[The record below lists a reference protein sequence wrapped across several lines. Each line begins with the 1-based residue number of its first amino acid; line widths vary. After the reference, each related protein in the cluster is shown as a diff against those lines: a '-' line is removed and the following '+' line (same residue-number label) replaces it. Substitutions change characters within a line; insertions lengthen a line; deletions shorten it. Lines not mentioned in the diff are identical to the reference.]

1 MLRESQG
8 LARVTDFWRQNE
20 TGREAAR
27 LIDTTRPNV
36 GRVANYLDGGRD
48 NFEAD
53 RKAARALVAAAPIID
68 LIAPAWRAFMLRVVR
83 YLVREAGV
91 RQFIY
96 AAVTLAASNYAHE
109 LVWSVDP
116 GCRILFVGSDPLVLT
131 HARAVMRSGPD
142 GDADDSEGAIAF
154 VDAKISDT
162 GAILAAAR
170 EMLDFS
176 QPIAVALPFS
186 LSFVANTAAAARI
199 VSALAGPTPSGSH
212 VVIHHPGSELDPA
225 VAEAARRWNQA
236 SPQRVTL
243 RSKDEVASLVSGLD
257 LVAPGVV
264 PIGEWRPAPDDPHD
278 EEVIPLH
285 GVVARK
291 P

>member
-1 MLRESQG
+1 
-8 LARVTDFWRQNE
+8 VTDVWRQNE
-20 TGREAAR
+20 TGRKEAW
-27 LIDTTRPNV
+27 LIDPTRPNV
-36 GRVANYLDGGRD
+36 GRVANYLDGGPD

-53 RKAARALVAAAPIID
+53 RNAARSLIAVAPIFD
-68 LIAPAWRAFMLRVVR
+68 LIAPAWRAFIHRVVR
-83 YLVREAGV
+83 YLVHEAGV

-96 AAVTLAASNYAHE
+96 AAVTLAASNYADE

-131 HARAVMRSGPD
+131 HARAVMRSEPD
-142 GDADDSEGAIAF
+142 GVAGHPAGAIGF

-162 GAILAAAR
+162 SAIVAAAR

-176 QPIAVALPFS
+176 QPVAVVLPFTLS
-186 LSFVANTAAAARI
+186 LVASTAVAARI
-199 VSALAGPTPSGSH
+199 VSALAAAAPSGSH
-212 VVIHHPGSELDPA
+212 VVIHHPASELNPALA
-225 VAEAARRWNQA
+225 VAAQRWNQA
-236 SPQRVTL
+236 SRQRVTL

-264 PIGEWRPAPDDPHD
+264 PIGEWRPAPDDPRD

>member
-1 MLRESQG
+1 
-8 LARVTDFWRQNE
+8 VTDVRRQNE
-20 TGREAAR
+20 TGRAEAS
-27 LIDTTRPNV
+27 LIDPTRPNV
-36 GRVANYLDGGRD
+36 GRVANYLDGGAD

-53 RKAARALVAAAPIID
+53 RRAARSLVAVAPIFD
-68 LIAPAWRAFMLRVVR
+68 LIAPAWRAFIRRVVR

-91 RQFIY
+91 RQFLY
-96 AAVTLAASNYAHE
+96 AAVTLAASNYADE

-116 GCRILFVGSDPLVLT
+116 GCRILFVGSDPAVLT
-131 HARAVMRSGPD
+131 HARAVMRSGP
-142 GDADDSEGAIAF
+142 GGVAGHSEGAIGF

-162 GAILAAAR
+162 GTIVAAAR

-176 QPIAVALPFS
+176 EPVAIVLPFT
-186 LSFVANTAAAARI
+186 LGLVASTAAAARI
-199 VSALAGPTPSGSH
+199 VSALAGDAPSGSH
-212 VVIHHPGSELDPA
+212 VVIHHPASELNPALA
-225 VAEAARRWNQA
+225 VAAQRWNQA
-236 SPQRVTL
+236 SRQRVTL

-264 PIGEWRPAPDDPHD
+264 PISEWHPAPDDPHY
-278 EEVIPLH
+278 EEVVPLY